1 MIGTGIDQPTAVDES
16 QVLDDVI
23 QNFVQDEFAVLS
35 EQILRQD
42 LTDSQIRYV
51 FALLNTKSFQLF
63 KDMHMQGAPLL

>member
-1 MIGTGIDQPTAVDES
+1 LIGTGIDQPTAVDES

-42 LTDSQIRYV
+42 LMDSQIRYV
-51 FALLNTKSFQLF
+51 FALLNTKSLQLF
-63 KDMHMQGAPLL
+63 KDMHM